1 MKAEIGVNVDF
12 MGIPYYQQQLNEF
25 VRNYAKVYNDLIL
38 ADGVNLKG
46 EQVNAFFVANDLVNG
61 GEYDYDSHGY
71 IEGVDANGNTTRTY
85 AGSYYY
91 AYLNA
96 ANFTVCA
103 EALRDPASIATAT
116 KEAFTNGVDAYDLV
130 EDLLDLKNR
139 TNIFRGGRASEFLQC
154 LLSDIA
160 VDTQKAEIF
169 ENNYNNLQTAITNQR
184 MSVSSVDKDEEAL
197 NMVKFQNA
205 YNLSAKMISVLQ
217 EMYDR
222 LILQTGV

>member
-1 MKAEIGVNVDF
+1 

-25 VRNYAKVYNDLIL
+25 VRSFAKSYNDLVL

-46 EQVNAFFVANDLVNG
+46 EQANAFFVANDLVNG
-61 GEYDYDSHGY
+61 GEYDYDSHVPT
-71 IEGVDANGNTTRTY
+71 ETVDANGNTVKTY
-85 AGSYYY
+85 ASSYYY
-91 AYLNA
+91 SYINA
-96 ANFTVCA
+96 KNFTVCK
-103 EALRDPASIATAT
+103 EALKDSSTIATAT

-130 EDLLDLKNR
+130 EDLLNLKSNLKV
-139 TNIFRGGRASEFLQC
+139 FRGGAASEFLQC

-169 ENNYNNLQTAITNQR
+169 EDNYTNLQTAITNQR

-197 NMVKFQNA
+197 NLVKFQNA

-222 LILQTGV
+222 LILETGV